1 LITTLVSG
9 PGEFISMNTAKDLAM
24 EYFKVGNAIVAF
36 YVLQTLLFVNAIYKE
51 HTLLTVLTQ
60 SNEFA
65 RYVTLVIAGIYIL
78 IVIACLIAEIYLR
91 KAAPTE
97 PQRVLFSTYCAG
109 VGRVVVISVVAL
121 GCSWLIENLK
131 EIPANV

>member
-1 LITTLVSG
+1 
-9 PGEFISMNTAKDLAM
+9 MNTAKDLAM

-51 HTLLTVLTQ
+51 HTLLTVLSQ

-65 RYVTLVIAGIYIL
+65 RYVTCVIAVIYIL
-78 IVIACLIAEIYLR
+78 VVLACLIAEIYLR
-91 KAAPTE
+91 KAATTE
-97 PQRVLFSTYCAG
+97 PPESQMVLFSTYCAG
-109 VGRVVVISVVAL
+109 VGRVLVISVVAL